1 MEALLLLLIAILTL
15 LFLVARAAAR
25 AGRNIARDMRAEA
38 AVLNYLASHCGG
50 ALGEIAEATG
60 LGEEEVAGALF
71 RLMLK
76 GDVEYDGV
84 YRLRECGGR

>member
-38 AVLNYLASHCGG
+38 AVLNYLVLPLRRGPRRDSGG
-50 ALGEIAEATG
+50 DG
-60 LGEEEVAGALF
+60 AG
-71 RLMLK
+71 R
-76 GDVEYDGV
+76 G
-84 YRLRECGGR
+84 GGRRRVV